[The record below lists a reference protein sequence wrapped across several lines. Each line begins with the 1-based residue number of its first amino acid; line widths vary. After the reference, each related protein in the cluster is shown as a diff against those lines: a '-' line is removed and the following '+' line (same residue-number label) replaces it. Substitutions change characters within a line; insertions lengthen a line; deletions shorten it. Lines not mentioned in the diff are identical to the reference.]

1 MSSMNMSYHS
11 SVIKKI
17 QQCLLGF
24 IASTSITTNK
34 EYRNEMRKYINEIL
48 IETKISI
55 KDLSGLYLVV
65 NSTIKDHISF
75 QLNGQ
80 IRRRIIASLQRGNM
94 TEDEADLIKLFNID
108 ELKESVF
115 HMYKYFL
122 FENVTRY
129 MNSIPMIIDFNN
141 LPNYKIIELHINIAK
156 IINKINVNLFD
167 KYKKESNKV
176 YYRIIMTDEQ
186 LSIIKLAMKKLI
198 DIILDKTY
206 RSLTAYIIDTQ

>member
-1 MSSMNMSYHS
+1 MNMSYHS

-48 IETKISI
+48 IETRISI

-65 NSTIKDHISF
+65 NDTIKDHILY

-129 MNSIPMIIDFNN
+129 MNSIPMMIDFNN
-141 LPNYKIIELHINIAK
+141 LPNYKIIELHSNIAK

-186 LSIIKLAMKKLI
+186 LSIIKLAMKKLV